1 MDIVIEVVRITLSL
15 LISILHV
22 AMFIRAI
29 FSWFPMGENKFSQF
43 LYALTEPVIYP
54 VRRIFEA
61 LNIGVGLPIDIP
73 FFVTFLLLSVINM
86 FI

>member
-1 MDIVIEVVRITLSL
+1 MVQNGLEFFNL

-29 FSWFPMGENKFSQF
+29 LSWIPMDENKFSQF

-54 VRRIFEA
+54 VRA
-61 LNIGVGLPIDIP
+61 LFDALGIGVGLPIDIP
-73 FFVTFLLLSVINM
+73 FFVTFLLLSILGM
-86 FI
+86 FL

>member
-1 MDIVIEVVRITLSL
+1 MVIIIEVARITLSL
-15 LISILHV
+15 IISILNV
-22 AMFIRAI
+22 AMFVRAI
-29 FSWFPMGENKFSQF
+29 LSWFPIGESKLSQV

-86 FI
+86 FL